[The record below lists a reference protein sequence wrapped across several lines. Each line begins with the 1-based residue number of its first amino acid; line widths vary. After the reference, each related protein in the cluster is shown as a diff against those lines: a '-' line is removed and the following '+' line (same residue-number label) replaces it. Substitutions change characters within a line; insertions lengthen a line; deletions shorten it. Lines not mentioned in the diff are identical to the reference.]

1 MTFISELMCACNFSM
16 HGEHRLCALP
26 TQTLAPD
33 LGIIIAAVHQQH
45 GLAGLKR
52 LIKYFKFVI
61 GNAETGEKGR
71 KGSEPFTR
79 STPAILTNLTREF
92 LFYHFSKST
101 ISWRRPC
108 VASPPDIINRFII
121 KVDIE

>member
-1 MTFISELMCACNFSM
+1 MFISELMCAYNFSM

-33 LGIIIAAVHQQH
+33 FGIFIAAVHQQH

-61 GNAETGEKGR
+61 GNAETGEKGE
-71 KGSEPFTR
+71 KGVRTLYSVYPCDPDQSYTRVSVLPF
-79 STPAILTNLTREF
+79 L
-92 LFYHFSKST
+92 
-101 ISWRRPC
+101 
-108 VASPPDIINRFII
+108 
-121 KVDIE
+121 

>member
-1 MTFISELMCACNFSM
+1 MTFISELMCAYNFSM

-61 GNAETGEKGR
+61 GNAETAQRDGRR

-101 ISWRRPC
+101 IS
-108 VASPPDIINRFII
+108 
-121 KVDIE
+121 